1 MGMTLSPVSRRL
13 KAGIAAVVVTPALVF
28 APTAVAD
35 SSQDAGSLSDS
46 SLPADLVSSLNGT
59 KAGPFDA
66 LGSLGGIGGGEI
78 GAAVTVVTA
87 LLNAGVSVGDI
98 ITIFM
103 ALQGAGVSISDIIA
117 VFSFLA
123 DNPAALKTVLFL
135 IEQGWITQVLALI
148 R

>member
-1 MGMTLSPVSRRL
+1 MTLPPVSRRI

-35 SSQDAGSLSDS
+35 STGDAGTSATS
-46 SLPADLVSSLNGT
+46 SLPADLVSSLNGE

-66 LGSLGGIGGGEI
+66 VGSLGEINGGEI

-87 LLNAGVSVGDI
+87 LLQAGVGVGDI
-98 ITIFM
+98 VTIFM
-103 ALQGAGVSISDIIA
+103 ALQGAGVSVSDIIA

-135 IEQGWITQVLALI
+135 IEKGWITQILALI

>member
-1 MGMTLSPVSRRL
+1 MALPPVSRRL

-35 SSQDAGSLSDS
+35 TTQDGGSLAQS
-46 SLPADLVSSLNGT
+46 SLPTDLVNSLNGE

-66 LGSLGGIGGGEI
+66 IGSLGAINGGEI

-87 LLNAGVSVGDI
+87 LLQAGVGVGDI

-123 DNPAALKTVLFL
+123 ENPAALKTVLFL
-135 IEQGWITQVLALI
+135 IEQGWITQILALV

>member
-1 MGMTLSPVSRRL
+1 MTLSPVSRRL

-35 SSQDAGSLSDS
+35 SSQDAGTSADS
-46 SLPADLVSSLNGT
+46 SLPADLVSSLNGE

-66 LGSLGGIGGGEI
+66 LGSLGSIGGGEI

-87 LLNAGVSVGDI
+87 LLDAGVSVGDI

-123 DNPAALKTVLFL
+123 DNPAALKTVFFL
-135 IEQGWITQVLALI
+135 IEKGWITQILALI